1 MYTQR
6 RSPYL
11 PPGYVPRYNT
21 ALDKMIQKTLKMLTF
36 VFVVVPL
43 STLTSTLILDIE
55 LDRDAATSTT
65 TSIPAHDD
73 ADDAPHHKHA
83 EHDSEPTW
91 VNIVKGNNTNK
102 QSCGPSF
109 CFSAGSA
116 NCFAKNPAP
125 LCLKAVYLCIQYV
138 MTGPN
143 EPKVCMRD
151 RPSDV
156 EEMDLPDGAF
166 GEGKSLRRQRSTWS
180 LYQNF
185 QGAQAEGEMRD
196 QVSQVKHVN
205 PAMLAVI
212 SITLVTLSIFAVLVK
227 PIFLCR
233 PSGRSEFEDPLLED
247 GDSIVDIV

>member
-1 MYTQR
+1 MAPYQFLSFRSGVRHSAIHPFSDRFHLLFGYPSFNFIDLWNRMLDMYTQT

-11 PPGYVPRYNT
+11 PPNYMPRYNT
-21 ALDKMIQKTLKMLTF
+21 ALDKMIQKTLRFLTF

-83 EHDSEPTW
+83 VHDSEPTW

-125 LCLKAVYLCIQYV
+125 LCFV
-138 MTGPN
+138 G
-143 EPKVCMRD
+143 
-151 RPSDV
+151 
-156 EEMDLPDGAF
+156 
-166 GEGKSLRRQRSTWS
+166 
-180 LYQNF
+180 
-185 QGAQAEGEMRD
+185 
-196 QVSQVKHVN
+196 
-205 PAMLAVI
+205 
-212 SITLVTLSIFAVLVK
+212 
-227 PIFLCR
+227 
-233 PSGRSEFEDPLLED
+233 
-247 GDSIVDIV
+247 